1 MRLGATIAALAAAA
15 SLFAAATAQGAAPQR
30 MQVTEDE
37 WSLVLSRQKLK
48 PGRAVIEVFNLG
60 QDAHDLVLQRKAKG
74 AKAVVVPK
82 LDHFMRK
89 QVSVKLVKGVY
100 ALWCSLPRHRERGMS
115 ATLRVR

>member
-1 MRLGATIAALAAAA
+1 MRLAATIAVL
-15 SLFAAATAQGAAPQR
+15 AATASLLAVAAAHGAAPQR
-30 MQVTEDE
+30 MQVTENE

-74 AKAVVVPK
+74 AAAVAVPK
-82 LDHFMRK
+82 LDHFMRR
-89 QVSVKLVKGVY
+89 QVSVKLVTGVY
-100 ALWCSLPRHRERGMS
+100 TLWCSLPRHRERGMV

>member
-1 MRLGATIAALAAAA
+1 MRLLAAIAALAATAA
-15 SLFAAATAQGAAPQR
+15 LLGAAAQGAAPQR

-89 QVSVKLVKGVY
+89 QVSVKLVTGVY
-100 ALWCSLPRHRERGMS
+100 TLWCSLPRHRERGMV